1 MKNTA
6 FGGKG
11 SEHIKKIFGRE
22 NVNYKGPRKASSQ
35 TIGGSVDDVRSDF
48 VMNEKILNEPP
59 TPERT
64 EEFCY
69 AASQWLIENLDVDGL
84 ICVTIH
90 GSYLYGTAHEKSDV
104 DFFAVYNNDK
114 KKKNKNKHKKVGD
127 LDVQLHSLSTFL
139 KNIDEGAT
147 NASETLYSPYLTF
160 VDDNPYKEMILS
172 LRPSKYKMIKKMS
185 GAKEGYLDIA
195 ERTAERDPYKS
206 QKCINHAK
214 RMEDS
219 IEKLLEG
226 NWSPV
231 WKSFSE

>member
-22 NVNYKGPRKASSQ
+22 NVNYKGPKKASHHPIRS
-35 TIGGSVDDVRSDF
+35 SLNDVKSDF
-48 VMNEKILNEPP
+48 VMNKNISNEPP
-59 TPERT
+59 IPERT
-64 EEFCY
+64 EKFCY
-69 AASQWLIENLDVDGL
+69 AASQWLVENLDVDGL

-104 DFFAVYNNDK
+104 DFFAVYHNDK
-114 KKKNKNKHKKVGD
+114 KKKNKHKKVGN
-127 LDVQLHSLSTFL
+127 LDVQLHSLDTFL
-139 KNIDEGAT
+139 KNIEEGAT

-160 VDDNPYKEMILS
+160 VEDSPYKEMVLS
-172 LRPSKYKMIKKMS
+172 LKPSKYKMIKKMS
-185 GAKEGYLDIA
+185 GAKEGYLDTA
-195 ERTAERDPYKS
+195 ERIAERDPYKS

-219 IEKLLEG
+219 IDKLLEG

-231 WKSFSE
+231 WKPFGE